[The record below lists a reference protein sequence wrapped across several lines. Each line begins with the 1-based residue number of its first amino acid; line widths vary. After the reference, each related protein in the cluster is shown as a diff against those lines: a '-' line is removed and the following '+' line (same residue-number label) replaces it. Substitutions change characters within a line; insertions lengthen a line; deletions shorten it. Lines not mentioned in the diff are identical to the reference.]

1 PRQETGVR
9 VDEDKDVA
17 PESRK
22 NCMQRR
28 SRPRTLSLRDQTES
42 RLALRAILYHAFG
55 SIRATACNHQDLL
68 QQKSG
73 GENLGREGLEQCRKP
88 PSLVV
93 RAYSDT
99 DVRGCVASRAA
110 DETSRNGTGRSLL
123 GQHPVRRLNAVLDEA
138 QTEPRRFDDRLAAI
152 RSRNGDLQCDCP
164 RDCQSRRRA
173 RERELRAFGTTMM
186 LENPFRRMFLSSKL
200 RLDGSGSIATTVA
213 ALVAALNVYSPMC
226 APASTTT
233 SPIPTWNHSAVKGS
247 YLPEIKS

>member
-22 NCMQRR
+22 NCIQRR
-28 SRPRTLSLRDQTES
+28 SLPRTLSLRDQTES
-42 RLALRAILYHAFG
+42 RLALRPILYHAFG

-138 QTEPRRFDDRLAAI
+138 QTEPRRFDDRLAVI
-152 RSRNGDLQCDCP
+152 RGRNGDLQCDCP
-164 RDCQSRRRA
+164 RDCQSCCRA
-173 RERELRAFGTTMM
+173 REYSELMPLDVY
-186 LENPFRRMFLSSKL
+186 LEPINPRQPERRNELVQRRGL
-200 RLDGSGSIATTVA
+200 HEDGAYESGGPWSGERIWVQARNAGVRPPRQRQR
-213 ALVAALNVYSPMC
+213 SRP
-226 APASTTT
+226 
-233 SPIPTWNHSAVKGS
+233 
-247 YLPEIKS
+247 